1 MAIPKITFNIATDGL
16 NRSAEAIQKIPGF
29 VLTGNTV
36 ADKVTIGQSYQ
47 IFSLKAAEDL
57 GIEKTGTNAFAYK
70 HIAAFFNTA
79 GQGAPLWFM
88 LVSDATTMT
97 LMADKTENYAK
108 KLIEDAGNI
117 RALGLLKKATGTETI
132 TAGLDEDVAT
142 AVVKA
147 QELAN
152 HFAEKYFPF
161 RVILS
166 GNRFSGNQQDLTDFK
181 TAEYRNVNVLIAN
194 DDAAS
199 EASIGLNLGR
209 QVAIPSQR
217 RQSRVKDGA
226 VIPLQAYFTNG
237 EKVETQQDAWD
248 AIDEKRYTFFRNFS
262 NRSGYYFTGDKT
274 LIGSDDDFST
284 LAPGFVI
291 DEAVLTA
298 YDVLVEELSDEIPVD
313 AAGKIHPAIIK
324 SWQGAIDTRIKN
336 DMVSTG
342 KLSGFTSYIDENQ
355 SVLTANKILVK
366 LRPQPV
372 GYADFIEV
380 EIGFT
385 TNLDNNE

>member
-16 NRSAEAIQKIPGF
+16 GRNAAAIEKVPGF
-29 VLTGNTV
+29 ILTGQTV
-36 ADKVTIGQSYQ
+36 AGKVTIGASNQ

-57 GIEKTGTNAFAYK
+57 GIEATGDNAFAYK
-70 HIAAFFNTA
+70 HIAAFYNQA
-79 GQGAPLWFM
+79 GQGTPLWFM

-97 LMADKTENYAK
+97 EMADVTENYAK
-108 KLIEDAGNI
+108 KLIEDAGNV
-117 RALGLLKKATGTETI
+117 RVLGFLKKATGTETI
-132 TAGLDEDVAT
+132 VDGLDEDLKT

-147 QELAN
+147 QAMAD

-161 RVILS
+161 RAILS
-166 GNRFSGNQQDLTDFK
+166 GNRFNGNVADLTDYK
-181 TAEYRNVNVLIAN
+181 TSEFRNVNVLIAN
-194 DDAAS
+194 DDGAA

-209 QVAIPSQR
+209 QAAIPSQR

-237 EKVETQQDAWD
+237 EKVETLQDSWD
-248 AIDEKRYTFFRNFS
+248 AIDEKRFTFFRNFS
-262 NRSGYYFTGDKT
+262 NRSGYFFTGDKT
-274 LIGSDDDFST
+274 LVGSDDDLST

-291 DEAVLTA
+291 DEAVLIA
-298 YDVLVEELSDEIPVD
+298 YDVLVEELSAEVPVD

-324 SWQGAIDTRIKN
+324 AWQGAIDTRIKTE
-336 DMVSTG
+336 MVDTG
-342 KLSGFTSYIDENQ
+342 KLSGFESFIDANQ
-355 SVLTANKILVK
+355 NVLATDKVIVN

-380 EIGFT
+380 NIGFT
-385 TNLDNNE
+385 TNLEN

>member
-16 NRSAEAIQKIPGF
+16 DRNSDAIEKVPGF

-36 ADKVTIGQSYQ
+36 AGKVTIGESNQ
-47 IFSLKAAEDL
+47 IFSLKGAEDL
-57 GIEKTGTNAFAYK
+57 GIEETGTNAFAWK
-70 HIAAFFNTA
+70 HISKFYEAA

-97 LMADKTENYAK
+97 QMADVTENFAK

-117 RALGLLKKATGTETI
+117 RVLGLLKKATGTETI

-147 QELAN
+147 QALAD
-152 HFAEKYFPF
+152 HFAAKYFPF

-166 GNRFSGNQQDLTDFK
+166 GNRFSGTVADLTDYA
-181 TAEYRNVNVLIAN
+181 TSEYRNVNLLIAN

-226 VIPLQAYFTNG
+226 IISLNAYFTNG
-237 EKVETQQDAWD
+237 EKVETLQDAWD
-248 AIDEKRYTFFRNFS
+248 TIDEKRYTFFRNFS

-274 LIGSDDDFST
+274 LVGSDDDFST

-291 DEAVLTA
+291 DETVLIA
-298 YDVLVEELSDEIPVD
+298 YDVLTEELSDEIPVD
-313 AAGKIHPAIIK
+313 ADGKIHPAIIK
-324 SWQGAIDTRIKN
+324 SWQGAIDTRIATE
-336 DMVSTG
+336 MVATG
-342 KLSGFTSYIDENQ
+342 KLSGFSSYIDEDQ
-355 SVLTANKILVK
+355 SVLQTDKIVISLS
-366 LRPQPV
+366 PQPV
-372 GYADFIEV
+372 GYADTIEV
-380 EIGFT
+380 NIGFT
-385 TNLDNNE
+385 TNLDD